1 MTESRP
7 ALDMLSE
14 SPSLAPH
21 PISFSAIRAVS
32 LRVGVAVV
40 IQGLKADIFPALYCG
55 DVYMSLMCL
64 VFLKSQ

>member
-1 MTESRP
+1 
-7 ALDMLSE
+7 MLSE

-21 PISFSAIRAVS
+21 PISLLCHKSSIV
-32 LRVGVAVV
+32 RVGVAVV
-40 IQGLKADIFPALYCG
+40 IQDLKADIFPLYCG